1 MAMVDDYLCPKCGSR
16 TYETGQIRVSG
27 GFWSS
32 FFDVGNRRY
41 NSVPALSVGTPSFIN
56 ELFQGSK
63 RSLISSV
70 EAERSLIP
78 VSFGSEIR

>member
-1 MAMVDDYLCPKCGSR
+1 MVDDYLCPKCGSR

-41 NSVPALSVGTPSFIN
+41 NAVTCTVVGTPSFIN
-56 ELFQGSK
+56 APFQGFK
-63 RSLISSV
+63 KSLISSV
-70 EAERSLIP
+70 VAERSLIP
-78 VSFGSEIR
+78 IPFAARIR